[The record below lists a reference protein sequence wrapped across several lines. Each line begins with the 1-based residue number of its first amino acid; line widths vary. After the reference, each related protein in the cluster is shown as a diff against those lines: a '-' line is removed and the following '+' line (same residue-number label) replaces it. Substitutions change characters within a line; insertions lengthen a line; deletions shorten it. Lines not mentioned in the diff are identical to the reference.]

1 MDYPVEG
8 FSLWCQDPQQ
18 QWIERKLTGHLDMEQ
33 QAAVTLPEAPC
44 FFLEADMGDYLLSFP
59 IKQELQGEDL
69 LDTSCMPDPTL
80 EVYRKAEPLL
90 IAGLSAIP
98 TGTRRKSSPS
108 GPCSIP
114 SKAA

>member
-44 FFLEADMGDYLLSFP
+44 FLP
-59 IKQELQGEDL
+59 
-69 LDTSCMPDPTL
+69 
-80 EVYRKAEPLL
+80 
-90 IAGLSAIP
+90 
-98 TGTRRKSSPS
+98 
-108 GPCSIP
+108 
-114 SKAA
+114 

>member
-1 MDYPVEG
+1 MAGGTAASAATIANHMDYPVEG

-33 QAAVTLPEAPC
+33 QAAVTLPEDPC

-80 EVYRKAEPLL
+80 EVYREGRA
-90 IAGLSAIP
+90 AVH
-98 TGTRRKSSPS
+98 RRWRGK
-108 GPCSIP
+108 GPRS
-114 SKAA
+114 

>member
-1 MDYPVEG
+1 
-8 FSLWCQDPQQ
+8 
-18 QWIERKLTGHLDMEQ
+18 MEQ
-33 QAAVTLPEAPC
+33 KAAVTLPEDPC

-80 EVYRKAEPLL
+80 EVYRKAEPLFTPMARKKTAIL
-90 IAGLSAIP
+90 NAIP
-98 TGTRRKSSPS
+98 TGTLRKSSPS
-108 GPCSIP
+108 GGCSIP